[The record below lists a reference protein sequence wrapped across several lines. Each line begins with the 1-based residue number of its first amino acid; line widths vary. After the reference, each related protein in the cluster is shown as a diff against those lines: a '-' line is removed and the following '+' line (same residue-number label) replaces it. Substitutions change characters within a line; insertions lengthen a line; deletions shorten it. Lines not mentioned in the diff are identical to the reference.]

1 MRSLLDIWLVAR
13 FELLRAVRTWRALA
27 LLVLYAVASGGAAWL
42 FTRLIGVLEQTV
54 AQQLGVA
61 ATQVP
66 GAMLE
71 QLMKSD
77 TWHDVLRE
85 MTGSSHLVESLLQ
98 VPPLALFHLWSGF
111 LIVPFFAASASA
123 ECIALDVASRAI
135 RYEAQRTGRLELV
148 LGRFLGQLVLT
159 ALATLAAAL
168 AVWVVG
174 MTCMVG
180 NSPLALAGWLLG
192 YAPRL
197 WAFGLPFVAVGV
209 AASQLTASAAWARV
223 LAIGGVALS
232 WVVFGLARWAE
243 AEGRLTILADVA
255 LQLLPQGWLRGLWE
269 PGAMWLLSALAC
281 AAVSVAVLVG
291 GYLRFSRRDL

>member
-1 MRSLLDIWLVAR
+1 VSGLRDIGLVAR

-27 LLVLYAVASGGAAWL
+27 LLVLYAVASSGAAWL
-42 FTRLIGVLEQTV
+42 FTRFVWLLEQTV
-54 AQQLGVA
+54 AQQMGVA

-66 GAMLE
+66 GAMLR
-71 QLMKSD
+71 QLMMSD
-77 TWHDVLRE
+77 TWREVLRE
-85 MTGSSHLVESLLQ
+85 MTGTPHLVEALLQ
-98 VPPLALFHLWSGF
+98 VPPLALFHLWFGF

-123 ECIALDVASRAI
+123 ECIALDVASKAI

-159 ALATLAAAL
+159 ALATLAAVV
-168 AVWVVG
+168 AVWLVG

-180 NSPLALAGWLLG
+180 NSPGSLAGWLLG

-223 LAIGGVALS
+223 LSIGGVALS
-232 WVVFGLARWAE
+232 WVAFGLVRWAE
-243 AEGRLTILADVA
+243 NESRLGPLTDVV
-255 LQLLPQGWLRGLWE
+255 LPLLPQGWLRGLWE
-269 PGAMWLLSALAC
+269 PGLGWLMSALAC
-281 AAVSVAVLVG
+281 AAVSVAVLVA
-291 GYLRFSRRDL
+291 GYVRFSRRDL